1 MAKPSIWPIVYAEHK
16 KTKQVR
22 ANQPDKLEHIVQDL
36 RAEVADLHNIVRLL
50 NVRLAKL
57 ERKAPKPMPE
67 PKPWVSSG
75 DPWIDVTDP
84 R

>member
-1 MAKPSIWPIVYAEHK
+1 MPKPSIWPIVYAEHK

-22 ANQPDKLEHIVQDL
+22 ASRPDKLESTMQAL
-36 RAEVADLHNIVRLL
+36 RAEVADLHSIVRLL

-57 ERKAPKPMPE
+57 ERNAPKPKPE

-75 DPWIDVTDP
+75 DPWIDATSD
-84 R
+84 